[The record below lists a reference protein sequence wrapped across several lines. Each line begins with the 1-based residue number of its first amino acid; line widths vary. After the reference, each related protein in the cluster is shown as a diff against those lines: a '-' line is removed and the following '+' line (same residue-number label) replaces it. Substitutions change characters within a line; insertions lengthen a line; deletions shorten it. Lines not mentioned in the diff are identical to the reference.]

1 MVWTTYVFGNNW
13 QFIFLVGEVQK
24 DHMKILHLL
33 QKKWYVIFTFSGI
46 KVKNG
51 TYKFTDNDKLSLEK
65 K

>member
-1 MVWTTYVFGNNW
+1 MYLVITGNSFFW
-13 QFIFLVGEVQK
+13 LEKYRKTICKFFISYK
-24 DHMKILHLL
+24 
-33 QKKWYVIFTFSGI
+33 KKWYVIFTFSGI